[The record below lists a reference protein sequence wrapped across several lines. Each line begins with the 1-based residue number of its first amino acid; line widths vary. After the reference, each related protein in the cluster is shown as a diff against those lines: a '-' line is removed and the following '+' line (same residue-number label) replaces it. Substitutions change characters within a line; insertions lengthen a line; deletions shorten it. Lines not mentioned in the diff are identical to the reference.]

1 MVNTSDKYSSYNL
14 DVINDKIPKYMKYK
28 IHKIQTEPKE
38 ERGESTITNTLTY
51 FPQNFTIR

>member
-1 MVNTSDKYSSYNL
+1 MVNTLDKYSNYNL

-28 IHKIQTEPKE
+28 IRTELKE
-38 ERGESTITNTLTY
+38 ERGEPTITKTLTY